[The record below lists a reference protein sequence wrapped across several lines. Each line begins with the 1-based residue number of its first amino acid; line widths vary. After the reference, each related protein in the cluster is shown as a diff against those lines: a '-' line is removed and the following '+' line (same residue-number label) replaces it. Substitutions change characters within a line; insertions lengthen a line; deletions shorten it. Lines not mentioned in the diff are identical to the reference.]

1 MAGTDAF
8 IAAAIHDEIIMECPQ
23 EEAEYYGAVLKREM
37 EEAADSILPD
47 VPTKVEV
54 RIAGNWSEK

>member
-1 MAGTDAF
+1 
-8 IAAAIHDEIIMECPQ
+8 
-23 EEAEYYGAVLKREM
+23 M